1 VHAQVTNRLREVYQP
16 FVCIHGVLCVRGGGG
31 EEDDEEEEE
40 EEEELKLASVLVCL
54 KGGFRSPLQ

>member
-1 VHAQVTNRLREVYQP
+1 MHAQVTNRLREVYQP

-40 EEEELKLASVLVCL
+40 ELKLASVLVCL